1 MKKVVAL
8 LLVLGLASLAQASYF
23 MKVNGNV
30 ETEITM
36 NVGSS
41 VVIEIWS
48 DSADQ
53 MQVEPTAA
61 SSYMQNGYNILAWNA
76 DWSGASEAFTNLIT
90 NNAAAGWDAAGWTN
104 GAPYQNIANI
114 GFALGTYPVYGPTVE
129 AGKWWEVT
137 YTAVNVGDKTI
148 GLGSYTPDYSAFRNA
163 QYMTIHQIVPEPI
176 SMVLLGLGSLG
187 LLRRR

>member
-61 SSYMQNGYNILAWNA
+61 SSYMQNGYNIIAWNA

-90 NNAAAGWDAAGWTN
+90 NNAAAGWDATGWTHLGVSSPDKYPHSHDTIAF
-104 GAPYQNIANI
+104 GAPTLMTTLESDLYASWWC
-114 GFALGTYPVYGPTVE
+114 TY
-129 AGKWWEVT
+129 A
-137 YTAVNVGDKTI
+137 
-148 GLGSYTPDYSAFRNA
+148 
-163 QYMTIHQIVPEPI
+163 
-176 SMVLLGLGSLG
+176 SLTHNRWAR
-187 LLRRR
+187 LRVVD